1 MARIMIVMTADE
13 IRDTIPY
20 AMICQTMLG
29 SAWETS
35 RRRRLWKEAFTE
47 REREAC
53 LKLRNQARQWYLA
66 KGVPDEVTM
75 AMTTLDLWN
84 RLGEFCASI

>member
-13 IRDTIPY
+13 IRDTIQY

-53 LKLRNQARQWYLA
+53 LKLRNQARQWYLV